1 MADSQPP
8 DDLINT
14 TSYPVSLSLGAS
26 WDPDLLYREAVQI
39 SDELREVFANN
50 TQNLNVYAPTM
61 NLSRDPRWGRNDET
75 FSEDPWLTAALA
87 TQYVNGIEG
96 KDQNGVPLP
105 ESGGYRK
112 VGATLK
118 HFAANNSESNR
129 LAGSSN
135 MDDRT
140 LREYYTLAFR
150 RVIAASHPGS
160 IMTSYNA
167 INAVP
172 NSANVYLIDTLG
184 RETFGFTGFYTSD
197 CDAIWDMQAE
207 QRWQPPG
214 AAAPVDSFT
223 RHAFANSAGVDLDC
237 NQGYHD
243 SYNYRNAIPFAV
255 QSAPQTETGIY
266 GENEVDVSALRVLAT
281 RFHLGEFDAEENVPW
296 VSAARARVPLGSWIN
311 GAGNQAATETSER
324 LALARSAAAQ
334 SIVLLE
340 NRSLPVSGGGV
351 APLLPLAV
359 PSSGAYRLA
368 VVGYYANLKP
378 LFLGGY
384 SSTQSGAGLAAEVT
398 AFEGIGAALRALN
411 PDAVVDFLPGL
422 TDADLTTV
430 DASSVQ
436 AAASYDAVVVVL
448 GTDDRHSREDLD
460 RSSLA
465 LPGAQADLAQQ
476 IAAQNPRTVV
486 YLETVGM
493 VDTAPFAS
501 SVGALLWSSYNGQR
515 QGEALADVL
524 FGNQNPSGHL
534 PFTWYES
541 EGELAPIEDY
551 TLRASRTTRGRTY
564 QYFTGSI
571 AYPFGFGRSYTSF
584 AASGLQVSVDGATL
598 GGTAGQ
604 SVPANAHLQFSA
616 QVTNTG
622 TRAGAPVVQLYV
634 STPDATVSQ
643 QRPFER
649 LVGFRKLTLEAGET
663 ENVSFDVA
671 PFDLAF
677 FDQDT
682 GRFGLDAERH
692 VFTLGFSSA
701 AADAQQ
707 SLGLQLSGVL
717 DAVPSVVSVKPAL
730 PEDDAAGIEKRLIFP
745 RNALVAP
752 RLTVAL
758 GDDSLFGYISAGKS
772 VPLPGDLQVTYASNR
787 EDIVSIDAAGAL

>member
-1 MADSQPP
+1 
-8 DDLINT
+8 
-14 TSYPVSLSLGAS
+14 
-26 WDPDLLYREAVQI
+26 
-39 SDELREVFANN
+39 
-50 TQNLNVYAPTM
+50 
-61 NLSRDPRWGRNDET
+61 
-75 FSEDPWLTAALA
+75 
-87 TQYVNGIEG
+87 
-96 KDQNGVPLP
+96 
-105 ESGGYRK
+105 
-112 VGATLK
+112 
-118 HFAANNSESNR
+118 
-129 LAGSSN
+129 

-172 NSANVYLIDTLG
+172 NSVNVYLMDTLG

-197 CDAIWDMQAE
+197 CDAIWDIQAE
-207 QRWQPPG
+207 HRWQAPG

-243 SYNYRNAIPFAV
+243 AFNYRNAIPFAV
-255 QSAPQTETGIY
+255 GSAPQTGTGIY
-266 GENEVDVSALRVLAT
+266 SENDVDISALRVLAT

-296 VSAARARVPLGSWIN
+296 VSAARARVPLGSWSN
-311 GAGNQAATETSER
+311 GDGNQAATETSER
-324 LALARSAAAQ
+324 LALARSAAGQ

-340 NRSLPVSGGGV
+340 SRSLPGSGGDA

-384 SSTQSGAGLAAEVT
+384 SSAQSGAGLAAEVT
-398 AFEGIGAALRALN
+398 AFEGIGAALHALN

-422 TDADLTTV
+422 TGPDLATV
-430 DASSVQ
+430 DANSVE
-436 AAASYDAVVVVL
+436 AAASYDAVIVVL
-448 GTDDRHSREDLD
+448 GTDDRHAREDLD
-460 RSSLA
+460 RTSLA
-465 LPGAQADLAQQ
+465 LPGAQAELAAQ
-476 IAAQNPRTVV
+476 IAARNPRTVV

-493 VDTAPFAS
+493 VDLVPFAS
-501 SVGALLWSSYNGQR
+501 SAAALLWSSYNGQR

-534 PFTWYES
+534 PFTWYANES
-541 EGELAPIEDY
+541 ELAPIEDY
-551 TLRASRTTRGRTY
+551 TLRASRTTLGRSY

-571 AYPFGFGRSYTSF
+571 AYPFGFGLSYTSF
-584 AASGLQVSVDGATL
+584 SASGLQVSVDAAPPSSA
-598 GGTAGQ
+598 AGQ
-604 SVPANAHLQFSA
+604 SVDANAQLQFSA

-622 TRAGAPVVQLYV
+622 TRAGASVAQLYV

-649 LVGFRKLTLEAGET
+649 LVGFRKVTLQAGET
-663 ENVSFDVA
+663 ENVNFDVA
-671 PFDLAF
+671 PSDLAF
-677 FDQDT
+677 FDQNA
-682 GRFGLDAERH
+682 GRFGMDAGRY

-707 SLGLQLSGVL
+707 SLELQLSGAL
-717 DAVPSVVSVKPAL
+717 HAVPSVVSVKPAL
-730 PEDDAAGIEKRLIFP
+730 PEDDDAGIEKRLIFP
-745 RNALVAP
+745 KNARIAP

-758 GDDSLFGYISAGKS
+758 SDDSLFGYISLGKS
-772 VPLPGDLQVTYASNR
+772 VPLPDDLQVGYASNR
-787 EDIVSIDAAGAL
+787 EDIVSVDAAGALHTGTASGVATVTATVDYAGGQASTSFVVYVR